1 MPPLPD
7 ATWTPLDAAAERLGI
22 SRDAAR
28 KRLERGT
35 LAGDKRHGH
44 WFVLLDNLD
53 TLDAGQDAMS
63 DQSGRQSPGHVDAVG
78 TPPDAMPDTVR
89 ELIDQLKS
97 ENVFLRDQL
106 DQRSRE
112 LGAERERSDVIQQ
125 LALNRIPALA
135 SGDGERTRAG
145 PQEASPERHHE
156 EIPAREGSDTSRV
169 QRPWWKRLFGS

>member
-1 MPPLPD
+1 MPD

-35 LAGDKRHGH
+35 LVGEKRHGH

-53 TLDAGQDAMS
+53 TLDAVS
-63 DQSGRQSPGHVDAVG
+63 DLPGRQSPGHVDAVG

-97 ENVFLRDQL
+97 ENAYLRDQL

-125 LALNRIPALA
+125 MALGRIPQLPMGD
-135 SGDGERTRAG
+135 SGGMRAE
-145 PQEASPERHHE
+145 PPTASPD
-156 EIPAREGSDTSRV
+156 AQQSTDAVNEGADTSRSTA
-169 QRPWWKRLFGS
+169 RRWWRRWFG